1 MFTCMTGKNEKWP
14 LTLHN
19 DLESK
24 SCFLCE
30 TVISHGF
37 ITSSIVTAA
46 MALMLVE
53 TVLWTKS
60 RLFMP
65 FVVVINTSLKILIL
79 STTLKFHCR
88 HKLEK
93 DPGSLD
99 DSGKCPKRSMACT
112 VKIKRF
118 FFCSKFNSD

>member
-1 MFTCMTGKNEKWP
+1 MVYMVNKQLHALLRKFHLFKKTMFTCTTGKNKKWL

-53 TVLWTKS
+53 TVLWTKKQ
-60 RLFMP
+60 
-65 FVVVINTSLKILIL
+65 VVYAICISNQHLTEDSDSFKHLKVPL
-79 STTLKFHCR
+79 
-88 HKLEK
+88 
-93 DPGSLD
+93 
-99 DSGKCPKRSMACT
+99 
-112 VKIKRF
+112 
-118 FFCSKFNSD
+118 

>member
-1 MFTCMTGKNEKWP
+1 MCVYTVYIYIYVCDSVFTCTTGKNKKWL

-46 MALMLVE
+46 IALMLVE
-53 TVLWTKS
+53 TVLWKKKQ
-60 RLFMP
+60 
-65 FVVVINTSLKILIL
+65 VVYSVCISNQHLTEDSFNHLKVPL
-79 STTLKFHCR
+79 
-88 HKLEK
+88 
-93 DPGSLD
+93 
-99 DSGKCPKRSMACT
+99 
-112 VKIKRF
+112 
-118 FFCSKFNSD
+118 